1 MNTCSE
7 IAIFNVPAVNI
18 QRVIELSLLIFKEIN
33 AVDSLILSHEILQ
46 KTDDKESICW
56 LLTWVNQ
63 AAVKQVA
70 ENWATLPNTRE
81 LETLVSDKVY
91 YGHFGKILK

>member
-33 AVDSLILSHEILQ
+33 AVDSLILSHKILQ
-46 KTDDKESICW
+46 KTDDKESI
-56 LLTWVNQ
+56 
-63 AAVKQVA
+63 
-70 ENWATLPNTRE
+70 
-81 LETLVSDKVY
+81 
-91 YGHFGKILK
+91 